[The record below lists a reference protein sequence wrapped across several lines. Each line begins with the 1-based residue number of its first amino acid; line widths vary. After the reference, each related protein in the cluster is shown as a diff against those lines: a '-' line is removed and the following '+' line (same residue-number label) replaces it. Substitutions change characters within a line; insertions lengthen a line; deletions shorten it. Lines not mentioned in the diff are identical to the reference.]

1 MKITKEMTIAE
12 VVETYPETV
21 EVFMRYG
28 LGCLGCA
35 IARMENIE
43 QGAAVHG
50 IDIDTLVADL
60 NKATGSKE
68 E

>member
-12 VVETYPETV
+12 VVETYPKTV

-35 IARMENIE
+35 IAHMENIE
-43 QGAAVHG
+43 QGATVHG
-50 IDIDTLVADL
+50 IDIDTLIADL
-60 NKATGSKE
+60 NKVTGSRE

>member
-12 VVETYPETV
+12 VVETYPKTV
-21 EVFMRYG
+21 DVFMRYG

-35 IARMENIE
+35 ISRMENIE
-43 QGAAVHG
+43 QGAAMHG

-60 NKATGSKE
+60 NKVVDSQEK
-68 E
+68 

>member
-12 VVETYPETV
+12 VVETYPQTV

-50 IDIDTLVADL
+50 VSIEALIEDL
-60 NKATGSKE
+60 NKATGAAE

>member
-43 QGAAVHG
+43 QGATVHG
-50 IDIDTLVADL
+50 IDIDTLIADL